1 MGCMRCGRDVPGEQA
16 FCEDCL
22 LEMEK
27 YPVKPGTA
35 VMLPKRK
42 ETPSVRK
49 QPRRKTLSPEEQV
62 KILKHRVR
70 NLTIGLILALVLAV
84 LLAVPALEHLK
95 EDHFLPGQNYNS
107 FTSKTNEEVPVS
119 AEATP

>member
-22 LEMEK
+22 LEMEI

-42 ETPSVRK
+42 ETPPVRK
-49 QPRRKTLSPEEQV
+49 QPRRKTLSPEEQ
-62 KILKHRVR
+62 IRHLKHKAR
-70 NLTIGLILALVLAV
+70 NLTIALLLALLLAA
-84 LLAVPALEHLK
+84 LLAVPAWEHLM
-95 EDHFLPGQNYNS
+95 EDNFLPGQNYTS
-107 FTSKTNEEVPVS
+107 FVSKSEP
-119 AEATP
+119 